1 VLIAGERVAGMDG
14 PGYVEVDGT
23 AIAAVGAGAP
33 PAAAEVT
40 GAWVVPGFVDLH
52 VHGGGG
58 ASFQDGEAAQV
69 AEFHRRHG
77 TTTLLASL
85 MTAPLDAL
93 ERSIAAL
100 RDSRAVAGIHLEG
113 PFLAAARCGAHD
125 PALMRAP
132 AAADVERLLAAGDG
146 AVRMVTLAPELDGGL
161 DAVAQV
167 VAGGAAAAVGH
178 TDASYELTRAAIAV
192 GATVATHLFNGM
204 APPHHRRPGPA
215 PALLEDERVVVELI
229 NDGVHLHPA
238 VVRGV
243 FAAAPGRVALITDA
257 MAGAGMED
265 GEYLLGDRRV
275 VVAGGVARLAGGDAL
290 AGSTLTQDAALRN
303 AVLAGVAV
311 EDAVAA
317 LSETPARV
325 LGLGDRIG
333 ALAAGLAADLVVLD
347 DDLQVVAVMAGGTW
361 VQRGRNTSHADVR
374 SGDGGARSGARVGGA
389 GGG

>member
-1 VLIAGERVAGMDG
+1 VLIAGARVDGLPG
-14 PGYVEVDGT
+14 PGHVEVRGDT
-23 AIAAVGAGAP
+23 IAAVEPGTPAGADI
-33 PAAAEVT
+33 T
-40 GAWVVPGFVDLH
+40 GGWVVPGFVDLH

-69 AEFHRRHG
+69 AGFHRSHG
-77 TTTLLASL
+77 TTTMLASL

-100 RDSRAVAGIHLEG
+100 RDSPVIAGIHLEG

-125 PALMRAP
+125 PALMRPP
-132 AAADVERLLAAGDG
+132 AAEDVDRLLNAGGG

-161 DAVAQV
+161 DAIEQV
-167 VAGGAAAAVGH
+167 VAAGAVAAVGH
-178 TDASYELTRAAIAV
+178 TDASYELTRAAVAA
-192 GATVATHLFNGM
+192 GATVATHLLNGM
-204 APPHHRRPGPA
+204 APLHHRRPGPA
-215 PALLEDERVVVELI
+215 LALLEDERVVVELI
-229 NDGVHLHPA
+229 NDGVHLHPS

-257 MAGAGMED
+257 MAGAGMPD
-265 GEYLLGDRRV
+265 GEYLLGDRQV
-275 VVAGGVARLAGGDAL
+275 VVAGGIARLAGADAL

-317 LSETPARV
+317 LSATPARV

-333 ALAAGLAADLVVLD
+333 ALAPGLAADLVVLD
-347 DDLQVVAVMAGGTW
+347 DDLRVVAVMAGGKW
-361 VQRGRNTSHADVR
+361 VQRGRETRDADVR
-374 SGDGGARSGARVGGA
+374 SGDGGGWSGARVGGA